1 MIRLN
6 NVTHQ
11 YVGMKEPIVRVDTL
25 SLKKGERVALLGPSG
40 SGKSTLLHMIS
51 GIFLPTTGEVTV
63 DGYHFRQMKESERDA
78 FRAQSVGYI
87 FQDFHLVPSLT
98 AKENIE
104 LVGTSPRLSEW
115 FQRVGLKGKEQRYP
129 HELSRGEAQ
138 RVAMIRAFIHEP
150 SLILADEPT
159 GSLDRKTGE
168 NMMHLLHELTKEEKV
183 TFLCVTHD
191 ESFAET
197 FPRLLQMTPHEKG
210 GMTVQ

>member
-1 MIRLN
+1 MIQLTN
-6 NVTHQ
+6 ITHT
-11 YVGMKEPIVRVDTL
+11 YRGMEDPVVRIDAL
-25 SLKKGERVALLGPSG
+25 SLKKGERIALLGPSG

-51 GIFLPTTGEVTV
+51 GIFLPTTGDVVV
-63 DGYHFRQMKESERDA
+63 DGHHFQQMKESERDA
-78 FRAQSVGYI
+78 FRAQSIGYI

-115 FQRVGLKGKEQRYP
+115 FQRVGLEGKERRYP

-168 NMMHLLHELTKEEKV
+168 KMMRLLHELTKEEKV
-183 TFLCVTHD
+183 TFVCVTHD
-191 ESFAET
+191 EAFAAT
-197 FPRLLQMTPHEKG
+197 FPRVLQMTPHERG
-210 GMTVQ
+210 GMTIQ